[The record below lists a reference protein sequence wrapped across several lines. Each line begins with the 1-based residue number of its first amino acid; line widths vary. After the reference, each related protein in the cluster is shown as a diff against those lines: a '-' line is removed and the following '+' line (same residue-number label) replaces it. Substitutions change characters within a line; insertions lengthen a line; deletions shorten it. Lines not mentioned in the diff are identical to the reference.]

1 MDARIT
7 IHKRSRTLLLHVGER
22 LERTYP
28 VALGRNCAADKAV
41 EGDEATPLG
50 EFFVCAKN
58 PRSRFFLSLCIS
70 YPNAAHADR
79 GLRCGLIDAREHAQI
94 IDALSAR
101 RTPPQHTRL
110 GGEIYI
116 HGEVPGAAAPGAA
129 APGADT
135 TRGCIALANPQMRRL
150 YDLAPLGTPV
160 VIEP

>member
-1 MDARIT
+1 MLQAPEIRIVVEKTARRLRVYAGDVVLIE
-7 IHKRSRTLLLHVGER
+7 SR
-22 LERTYP
+22 
-28 VALGRNCAADKAV
+28 VAIGRNAAADKAV

-116 HGEVPGAAAPGAA
+116 HGEVPGAAAPGA
-129 APGADT
+129 DT